1 MRSLDD
7 LPLRPEMLF
16 CIDHLVSQVH
26 ACAADARKI
35 LCCVC
40 VSVFAPPDLCGYA
53 CWIVSFGNS
62 SAKRRCAGRTA
73 HVSHHRLMTHVGCW
87 SQKSLLF
94 ALAGRA
100 RPLGSVSCR
109 TLATKQFKE
118 HAMPTEHTLLPF
130 TYLNF
135 LSRRDLGQKGLVQ
148 KHSSFA
154 SRFPLDGSG

>member
-1 MRSLDD
+1 MSVKIECDRSMTCLCAQKCCSASIT
-7 LPLRPEMLF
+7 LCPR
-16 CIDHLVSQVH
+16 CVLVQRMH
-26 ACAADARKI
+26 ART
-35 LCCVC
+35 CVAC
-40 VSVFAPPDLCGYA
+40 VFSVFAPPDLCGYA

-100 RPLGSVSCR
+100 RPLWSVSCR

-154 SRFPLDGSG
+154 